1 MPPTCHYRLVQLK
14 DEGAFSA
21 RLLAGS
27 RQRWYSQGLYL
38 RRSGR
43 SRATPPKP
51 SFRQSEPTF
60 ELRHED
66 VVGVTDTDIPLAG
79 LGVTTHFST
88 TQRDHCL
95 TCGRGPVRGMRV

>member
-1 MPPTCHYRLVQLK
+1 MPFLPDCLRAADGGGIRKGSTF
-14 DEGAFSA
+14 DGAVA
-21 RLLAGS
+21 AVP
-27 RQRWYSQGLYL
+27 L
-38 RRSGR
+38 RRN
-43 SRATPPKP
+43 P